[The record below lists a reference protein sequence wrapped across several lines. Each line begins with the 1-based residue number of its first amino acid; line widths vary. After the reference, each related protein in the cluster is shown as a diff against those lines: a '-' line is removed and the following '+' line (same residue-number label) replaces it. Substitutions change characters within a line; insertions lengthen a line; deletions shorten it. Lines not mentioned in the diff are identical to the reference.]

1 MAHDCSSYQ
10 IKLPYITLPLEYNI
24 TYYFDGFVQRP
35 AISGTLLGGTFH
47 VIYTRSF

>member
-24 TYYFDGFVQRP
+24 TYYFDGFVQLP
-35 AISGTLLGGTFH
+35 FQEPYLEVPST
-47 VIYTRSF
+47 